1 MPNSDDLRNA
11 LVIEGTRIG
20 LWDWEIQTGETH
32 FNERWAEIIGYELDE
47 LQPISIETWMKFAHP
62 DDLEESNRLIQE
74 HFEEIGR
81 AHV

>member
-20 LWDWEIQTGETH
+20 VWDWKIQTGETY

-74 HFEEIGR
+74 IGR